1 MGKPNYI
8 INLEILNYLNS
19 LVKLTDNGD
28 IIWHWNNDEPAS
40 YVTDNSQ
47 DPRCDLFYKLT
58 ISCKETI
65 IDDGY
70 SYDLLITSIDY
81 TGNKITNNINKYA
94 VKDSNPNG
102 LSKQVDE
109 ILKKLYTQ
117 ASVNVYDKNNQQV
130 ADLLENVLNAF
141 SKLARD

>member
-1 MGKPNYI
+1 MGKSNSS
-8 INLEILNYLNS
+8 INSEILSYLNG
-19 LVKLTDNGD
+19 LVMLTDIGD

-47 DPRCDLFYKLT
+47 DPRCDLFYKFN

-70 SYDLLITSIDY
+70 SYNLLITSIDY
-81 TGNKITNNINKYA
+81 IGNKITNTMNKYA
-94 VKDSNPNG
+94 VKDSNPKG

-109 ILKKLYTQ
+109 ILKKLYTR
-117 ASVNVYDKNNQQV
+117 ASVNVYNENNQQV
-130 ADLLENVLNAF
+130 ADLLENVFNAF

>member
-1 MGKPNYI
+1 MGKPNSI
-8 INLEILNYLNS
+8 INLEILKYLNS

-40 YVTDNSQ
+40 YVTDSSQ
-47 DPRCDLFYKLT
+47 YPRCGLFYKLT

-81 TGNKITNNINKYA
+81 MDNKITNNINKYA

-109 ILKKLYTQ
+109 ILKKLYTR
-117 ASVNVYDKNNQQV
+117 ASVNVYDENNQQV

>member
-40 YVTDNSQ
+40 YVTDNSHC
-47 DPRCDLFYKLT
+47 PRCDLIYKLT

>member
-1 MGKPNYI
+1 MGKPNSI

-70 SYDLLITSIDY
+70 SYNLLITSIDY
-81 TGNKITNNINKYA
+81 MDNKITNTINKYA
-94 VKDSNPNG
+94 VNDSNSNG
-102 LSKQVDE
+102 LPEQVDE
-109 ILKKLYTQ
+109 ILKELYTR
-117 ASVNVYDKNNQQV
+117 ASVNVHNENNQQV
-130 ADLLENVLNAF
+130 ADLLENVFNAF